1 MREMAR
7 SMDPK
12 ATARLRAV
20 LQFDFPDR
28 RRHYRFTVDKG
39 RCELKFEPT
48 ENPDLRVTCNA
59 DIWVALFM
67 RQLNVAAA
75 LRQGVIALEGD
86 KSLFT
91 RLDRYFPPPSV

>member
-1 MREMAR
+1 M
-7 SMDPK
+7 
-12 ATARLRAV
+12 
-20 LQFDFPDR
+20 
-28 RRHYRFTVDKG
+28 DKG

-48 ENPDLRVTCNA
+48 AQPDLRVTCTT

-75 LRQGVIALEGD
+75 LRQGVIRIEGD

-91 RLDRYFPPPSV
+91 RLDRYFPPPAV